1 MKKVLAFIIVLLPFM
16 VCAQV
21 AVVSPPQEMERA
33 FVYDSLTNVI
43 EAKHIQAYIG
53 QQLQFL
59 PPRYNLGYS
68 GIYGYKKGK
77 KTEERPKQEELEGK
91 VFTIVDYTTIEFAG
105 TTSYYLI
112 LQNPTTKKEYFYILA
127 TDADMV
133 FSDIILLGY
142 QEKFVRT
149 HKDKIYVWKGPGK
162 DLQDMEVSN
171 KVPIKPNECL
181 KFHNLIYNSKEREL
195 GYQFTDMNGS
205 MVYISKIDFK
215 LSLLEKEKYDEYIAR
230 FDEASVRR
238 AMAGDYWVG
247 MDEDLLFLSQG
258 YPDHTNRTSYNK
270 QLVYRTRSTIRCFY
284 VEGGKVT
291 AWN

>member
-1 MKKVLAFIIVLLPFM
+1 MKKALAIIAVLLPFM
-16 VCAQV
+16 ACAQV

-33 FVYDSLTNVI
+33 FAYDSLTNVI

-77 KTEERPKQEELEGK
+77 KTDERPKQEELEGK

-205 MVYISKIDFK
+205 MVYIGKIDFK

-270 QLVYRTRSTIRCFY
+270 QLVYRTRSTMRCFY

>member
-1 MKKVLAFIIVLLPFM
+1 MKKALAIIMVLPMLA
-16 VCAQV
+16 CAQV

-33 FVYDSLTNVI
+33 FAYDSLTNVI

-59 PPRYNLGYS
+59 PPKYDMGYT
-68 GIYGYKKGK
+68 GIYGYNKGK
-77 KTEERPKQEELEGK
+77 KTDERPQREELEGK
-91 VFTIVDYTTIEFAG
+91 VFTIVDYKTIG
-105 TTSYYLI
+105 TGLTTSYYLI
-112 LQNPTTKKEYFYILA
+112 LQNPTTKKEYFYVLA

-181 KFHNLIYNSKEREL
+181 KFHNLIYNTKEREL

-205 MVYISKIDFK
+205 MVYIGKIDFK

-247 MDEDLLFLSQG
+247 MNEDLLFLSQG
-258 YPDHTNRTSYNK
+258 YPDHTNHTSYNK
-270 QLVYRTRSTIRCFY
+270 QHVYRTRSTMRCFY